1 MELPQELEEEI
12 RKVVEG
18 EGLELVHVDY
28 RGVGKKRLLRVD
40 IDREDGGVMIKDCE
54 LISKQLGPMLD
65 VIDAIPSSYE
75 LQVSSPG
82 LDRRFY
88 KTSDYQRFLGSLVRV
103 KTAEAVGGNN
113 VIIGILESFDGE
125 RIIVLDPKSTKKRK
139 TYEIELSNIREAR
152 LEPEF

>member
-1 MELPQELEEEI
+1 MELPQELEDEI

-18 EGLELVHVDY
+18 EGLELVHVEY
-28 RGVGKKRLLRVD
+28 RGVGKARLLRVD
-40 IDREDGGVMIKDCE
+40 IDREDVGVTVKDCE

-65 VIDAIPSSYE
+65 VMDAIPGSYE

-88 KTSDYQRFLGSLVRV
+88 KPSDYQRFVGSLVRV
-103 KTAEAVGGNN
+103 QTAEAVGGNN

-125 RIIVLDPKSTKKRK
+125 RIVVLDPKSTKKGK

>member
-1 MELPQELEEEI
+1 MELPQGLEEEI
-12 RKVVEG
+12 RKVVEA
-18 EGLELVHVDY
+18 EGLELVHVEY
-28 RGVGKKRLLRVD
+28 RGAGRDRLLRVD
-40 IDREDGGVMIKDCE
+40 IDREDGGVTIKDCE
-54 LISKQLGPMLD
+54 LISKQLNPMLD
-65 VIDAIPSSYE
+65 VMDAIPSSYE

-88 KTSDYQRFLGSLVRV
+88 KPSDYQRFLGSLVRV

-113 VIIGILESFDGE
+113 VIIGTLESFDGE
-125 RIIVLDPKSTKKRK
+125 RIVVLDPKSKKGK

>member
-1 MELPQELEEEI
+1 MELPQGLEEEI

-18 EGLELVHVDY
+18 EGLELVHVEY
-28 RGVGKKRLLRVD
+28 RGVGRERLLRVD
-40 IDREDGGVMIKDCE
+40 IDREDGGVMIQDCE
-54 LISKQLGPMLD
+54 LISKQLSPLLD
-65 VIDAIPSSYE
+65 VMDAIPSSYE

-88 KTSDYQRFLGSLVRV
+88 KPSDYQRFIGSLVRV
-103 KTAEAVGGNN
+103 QTAEAVGGNN
-113 VIIGILESFDGE
+113 VIIGRLESFDGE
-125 RIIVLDPKSTKKRK
+125 RIVVLDPKSTKKGK

>member
-1 MELPQELEEEI
+1 MQLPEGLEEEI

-28 RGVGKKRLLRVD
+28 RGTGRNRVLRVD
-40 IDREDGGVMIKDCE
+40 IDRDVDGGVTVNDCE
-54 LISKQLGPMLD
+54 LISRQLSPMLD
-65 VIDAIPSSYE
+65 VLDAIPSSYE

-82 LDRRFY
+82 LDRKFY
-88 KTSDYQRFLGSLVRV
+88 RASDYERFLGNQVRV
-103 KTAEAVGGNN
+103 QTSEAVGGNN
-113 VIIGILESFDGE
+113 VIIGKLESFDGE
-125 RIIVLDPKSTKKRK
+125 RIVVLDPKSKKGK

>member
-1 MELPQELEEEI
+1 MEPPQGLEEEI
-12 RKVVEG
+12 RKVVEA
-18 EGLELVHVDY
+18 EGLELVHVEY
-28 RGVGKKRLLRVD
+28 RGTGKTRMLRVD
-40 IDREDGGVMIKDCE
+40 IDREPGGVTIQDCE
-54 LISKQLGPMLD
+54 LISKQLNPMLD
-65 VIDAIPSSYE
+65 VLDAIPGSYE

-88 KTSDYQRFLGSLVRV
+88 KPSDYQRFLGSLARV

-113 VIIGILESFDGE
+113 VIIGTLESFDGE
-125 RIIVLDPKSTKKRK
+125 KIVVLDPKSKKGK